1 MRASYFTE
9 SGNRVNETKTSNQ
22 PLLAVPPRA
31 LLALRKALLTRP
43 DLDTVFALR
52 DAAYAGGDAMYD
64 AFKAYVDSS
73 DAMDP
78 QELEVNQFFRRAGE
92 FWTQS
97 GWGRTTFSEAD
108 DAFCAVEIDG
118 CWEAHADDQPDPRG
132 CHLTVGI
139 IGAFLGKFADYPVS
153 VLEVEG
159 PATDSE
165 RCRFLAGSMAMIAA
179 HYAENS

>member
-1 MRASYFTE
+1 M
-9 SGNRVNETKTSNQ
+9 NETNTSTP
-22 PLLAVPPRA
+22 PLLSVPPRA

-52 DAAYAGGDAMYD
+52 DAAFAGGDAMYE
-64 AFKAYVDSS
+64 AFRAYVQSKDS
-73 DAMDP
+73 MDP
-78 QELEVNQFFRRAGE
+78 QELEVQAFFRRAGE

-97 GWGRTTFSEAD
+97 GWGQTTFSEAD
-108 DAFCAVEIDG
+108 GTFCAVEITG
-118 CWEAHADDQPDPRG
+118 CWEAHLDDQPDPRG

-139 IGAFLGKFADYPVS
+139 VGAFLGKFANYPVA

-165 RCRFLAGSMAMIAA
+165 RCRFLAGSVEMIGA
-179 HYAENS
+179 HYAEHS

>member
-1 MRASYFTE
+1 M
-9 SGNRVNETKTSNQ
+9 NENTISAT
-22 PLLAVPPRA
+22 PLLSVPPRA

-64 AFKAYVDSS
+64 AFAAFVESR
-73 DAMDP
+73 DAVDP
-78 QELEVNQFFRRAGE
+78 QALALDTFFKLAGE

-108 DAFCAVEIDG
+108 GAFCAVEIEG
-118 CWEAHADDQPDPRG
+118 CWEADVDDQPDPRG

-139 IGAFLGKFADYPVS
+139 IGAFLGKFAEYPVA

-159 PATDSE
+159 PATDSDG
-165 RCRFLAGSMAMIAA
+165 CRFLAGNLDVIGA
-179 HYAENS
+179 HYAEHS

>member
-1 MRASYFTE
+1 M
-9 SGNRVNETKTSNQ
+9 NETKTDTT
-22 PLLAVPPRA
+22 PLLSVPPRA

-64 AFKAYVDSS
+64 AFQMFVESTDGV
-73 DAMDP
+73 DP
-78 QELEVNQFFRRAGE
+78 QELEVGQFFERAGD
-92 FWTQS
+92 FWTRS
-97 GWGRTTFSEAD
+97 GWGKTIFSEAD
-108 DAFCAVEIDG
+108 GAFCAVEITG
-118 CWEAHADDQPDPRG
+118 CWEAHPDDQPDPRG

-139 IGAFLGKFADYPVS
+139 IGAFLGKFADYPVA

-165 RCRFLAGSMAMIAA
+165 KCRFLAGSVEMVGA
-179 HYAENS
+179 HYAEHS